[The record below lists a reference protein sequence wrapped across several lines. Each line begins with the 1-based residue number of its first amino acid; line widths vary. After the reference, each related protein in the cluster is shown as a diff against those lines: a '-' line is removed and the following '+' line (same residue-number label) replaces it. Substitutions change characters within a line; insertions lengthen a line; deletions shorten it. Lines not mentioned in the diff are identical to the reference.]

1 MIMHVQSA
9 NSSNEIF
16 QIIFPTISCHL
27 VKKKKKKKIYN
38 IGRNFKITRYFYI
51 LFSLLSLQH
60 LLAYIITL
68 ISTYIPKLP
77 VPKRHYKI
85 ERGPRIIILSK
96 QTKFRPRQKVNP
108 TPPIR

>member
-1 MIMHVQSA
+1 MYSQQIQVMKFSKLF
-9 NSSNEIF
+9 F
-16 QIIFPTISCHL
+16 QQYLAILS
-27 VKKKKKKKIYN
+27 KKKKKKKIYN